1 MAAEWSR
8 IVFLGPSLPLD
19 QAKAILPD
27 AEFRPP
33 IKRDDLTAI
42 PAGSIVG
49 IIDGLLAKSLAISP
63 GEIRDAIDHGVHAYD
78 AASMGALR
86 AVASTRPSP
95 TQLVHPE
102 HPFPADPDTTTTSLT
117 LSMNCGSLL
126 ILKVSTKWGLSPN
139 AFQIRPTVDFDSPLS
154 SAIDARVMRA
164 TNAWHRR
171 VGVPAYPQT
180 PPRSARH

>member
-63 GEIRDAIDHGVHAYD
+63 GGSRYNDDIADLVDELRIIADLEGVD
-78 AASMGALR
+78 QMGFE
-86 AVASTRPSP
+86 
-95 TQLVHPE
+95 PE
-102 HPFPADPDTTTTSLT
+102 RLPDPA
-117 LSMNCGSLL
+117 
-126 ILKVSTKWGLSPN
+126 
-139 AFQIRPTVDFDSPLS
+139 
-154 SAIDARVMRA
+154 
-164 TNAWHRR
+164 HR
-171 VGVPAYPQT
+171 
-180 PPRSARH
+180 

>member
-8 IVFLGPSLPLD
+8 IVFLGPSPPLD

-102 HPFPADPDTTTTSLT
+102 HQRLFRR
-117 LSMNCGSLL
+117 
-126 ILKVSTKWGLSPN
+126 I
-139 AFQIRPTVDFDSPLS
+139 QIQR
-154 SAIDARVMRA
+154 R
-164 TNAWHRR
+164 HR
-171 VGVPAYPQT
+171 
-180 PPRSARH
+180 

>member
-8 IVFLGPSLPLD
+8 FVFLGPSLPLD

-42 PAGSIVG
+42 PAGSIVRM
-49 IIDGLLAKSLAISP
+49 IDRLAVVSDQSRRVS
-63 GEIRDAIDHGVHAYD
+63 RDAIDHGVHAYD

-95 TQLVHPE
+95 TQLVHAQHQRLFRRIQIQPDDIADLVDELRIIADLEGVDQMGFEPE
-102 HPFPADPDTTTTSLT
+102 RLPDPA
-117 LSMNCGSLL
+117 
-126 ILKVSTKWGLSPN
+126 
-139 AFQIRPTVDFDSPLS
+139 
-154 SAIDARVMRA
+154 
-164 TNAWHRR
+164 HR
-171 VGVPAYPQT
+171 
-180 PPRSARH
+180 

>member
-8 IVFLGPSLPLD
+8 FVFLGPSLPLD

-102 HPFPADPDTTTTSLT
+102 HQRLFRRIQIQPDDIADLVDELRIIADLEGVDQMGFEPERLPDPA
-117 LSMNCGSLL
+117 
-126 ILKVSTKWGLSPN
+126 
-139 AFQIRPTVDFDSPLS
+139 
-154 SAIDARVMRA
+154 
-164 TNAWHRR
+164 HR
-171 VGVPAYPQT
+171 
-180 PPRSARH
+180 

>member
-42 PAGSIVG
+42 PACFIVG

-63 GEIRDAIDHGVHAYD
+63 GEIRTRSTTVCTPTTRT
-78 AASMGALR
+78 AS
-86 AVASTRPSP
+86 ST
-95 TQLVHPE
+95 VC
-102 HPFPADPDTTTTSLT
+102 SL
-117 LSMNCGSLL
+117 
-126 ILKVSTKWGLSPN
+126 
-139 AFQIRPTVDFDSPLS
+139 A
-154 SAIDARVMRA
+154 
-164 TNAWHRR
+164 
-171 VGVPAYPQT
+171 
-180 PPRSARH
+180 